1 MATGYNNSGFMSEQ
15 IIKNKVNGSIYTKHA
30 KRLKMAESVQK
41 QLGKSLG
48 VEKKAALATIL
59 ENTSSL
65 LEATNSQNIPS
76 KTFFLDMI
84 TAVVPNLIASDIV
97 STQALD
103 AKAGIITY
111 LKYHYGTTKGAT
123 TAGTSFSSSLAT
135 GYSDPNYTNRVVD
148 EEIYAGSNASLDFTP
163 VIPGTF
169 TATLDNGTVITE
181 SATVTNGVVNLI
193 SATDP
198 TVTGTLNY
206 ATGAVEIKVNGND
219 PTGDVVMS
227 YEYDNE
233 TVPFNAHLTETY
245 HNVIPEMT
253 MSLEQIPIYAKS
265 RKLAAYWGFDAAYD
279 LKKQYGQEI
288 NDVISVQ
295 AAGEIAH
302 EIDTEIVMDLARKAA
317 AGALLTWSKTAP
329 VGVNI
334 VDHYDSFWVRLTEG
348 SKIIFGATQR
358 VQPNFIVCG
367 LNVGAVIECMR
378 NFDGTGAKVGVGPH
392 FIGTLGGKYKV
403 YVVPQMDADD
413 FVMGYKGT
421 NFLETG
427 YVYAPY
433 MPILTTDLLMP
444 ADYRGQQGYATS
456 YGLKMVNNKMYLRGR
471 ITD

>member
-1 MATGYNNSGFMSEQ
+1 MANTNFMSEQ
-15 IIKNKVNGSIYTKHA
+15 IIKNKVNGSVYAKHA
-30 KRLKMAESVQK
+30 KYLKLAEGVQK
-41 QLGKSLG
+41 KAGGTFG
-48 VEKKAALATIL
+48 VEKRAALATIL

-97 STQALD
+97 STQAMD
-103 AKAGIITY
+103 SKAGIISF
-111 LKYHYGTTKGAT
+111 LKYNYGTTKGSTA
-123 TAGTSFSSSLAT
+123 AGTTFTNSLYT
-135 GYSDPNYTNRVVD
+135 GYSDPNYTKRTVD
-148 EEIYAGSNASLDFTP
+148 EEIYAGSSTNLDFSP

-169 TATLDNGTVITE
+169 TAILADGTIVTE
-181 SATVTNGVVNLI
+181 SATVNNGVVNLM

-198 TVTGTLNY
+198 NVSGTLNY
-206 ATGAVEIKVNGND
+206 ATGAVDIQVSSAQ

-233 TVPFNAHLTETY
+233 TVPFNDHGTEAY

-279 LKKQYGQEI
+279 LKKQYGKEI

-302 EIDTEIVMDLARKAA
+302 EIDTEIVLDLHRKAA
-317 AGALLTWSKTAP
+317 AGAMVTWSKTAP

-334 VDHYDSFWVRLTEG
+334 TDHYDSFWVRLTEG
-348 SKIIFGATQR
+348 ANIIFGATQR

-367 LNVGAVIECMR
+367 LNVGAVIQCMR
-378 NFDGTGAKVGVGPH
+378 NFDGTGAKTGVGPH
-392 FIGTLGGKYKV
+392 FLGTLGGKYKV
-403 YVVPQMDADD
+403 YVVPQMAADD

-456 YGLKMVNNKMYLRGR
+456 YGTKMVNNKMYLRGR